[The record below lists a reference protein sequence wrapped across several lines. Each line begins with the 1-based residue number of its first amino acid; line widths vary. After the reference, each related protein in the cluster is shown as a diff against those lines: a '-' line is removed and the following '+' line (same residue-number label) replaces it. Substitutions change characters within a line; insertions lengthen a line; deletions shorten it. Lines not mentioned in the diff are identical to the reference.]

1 MELKKKYLNNKIKI
15 ICISNWLAKE
25 AKKSKLLKNFDIRVI
40 GCALDTNIWKP
51 IKKVTLKKYLELMKK
66 ENYSFGATSRTS
78 DPRKG
83 FKYLLKAINEPSL
96 KNENFDILVFGEQ
109 EKFK

>member
-1 MELKKKYLNNKIKI
+1 M
-15 ICISNWLAKE
+15 
-25 AKKSKLLKNFDIRVI
+25 KNFDIRVI

-51 IKKVTLKKYLELMKK
+51 IKKSYAKKILELMKK
-66 ENYSFGATSRTS
+66 KIILFGATGGTS

-96 KNENFDILVFGEQ
+96 KMKILISCIW
-109 EKFK
+109 